1 MTASSSSYSE
11 MIQASLNKEAMRQ
24 ALDSMQELT
33 KLTQKPNIIDFRKNR
48 QLNIDCEIIS
58 SNAELP
64 VYSTDGAGCFDIRT
78 IESGIVKA
86 KEQKIFSTGLKFA
99 IPEGY
104 VMLVF
109 SRSGQG
115 FKNGVRLANTTGII
129 DSDYRG
135 ELKVCLRNDSSTDYK
150 IEAKDRICQAMV
162 IPFLRCAFTQ
172 VDKLSETKRGESG
185 FGSTGK

>member
-1 MTASSSSYSE
+1 MTKANKYSE
-11 MIQASLNKEAMRQ
+11 LVKNEEVENVQPIS
-24 ALDSMQELT
+24 LDSIE
-33 KLTQKPNIIDFRKNR
+33 PEFDFRKKR
-48 QLNIDCEIIS
+48 QLNIECELIS
-58 SNAELP
+58 DKAELP

-86 KEQKIFSTGLKFA
+86 KQQKVFSTGLKFA
-99 IPEGY
+99 IPESY

-135 ELKVCLRNDSSTDYK
+135 ELKICLRNDSDSDYQVN
-150 IEAKDRICQAMV
+150 ANDRICQALV
-162 IPFLRCAFTQ
+162 LPVLRCAFSK
-172 VDKLSETKRGESG
+172 VEKLSETKRGESG

>member
-1 MTASSSSYSE
+1 MTAVSDSYSNYTK
-11 MIQASLNKEAMRQ
+11 ARL
-24 ALDSMQELT
+24 SMEQLENYATHLT
-33 KLTQKPNIIDFRKNR
+33 RNNVTNMNPNVDFRKKR

-58 SNAELP
+58 SKAELP

-78 IESGIVKA
+78 IESGVVKA

-135 ELKVCLRNDSSTDYK
+135 ELKVCLRNDSSIDYK